1 MAHRVNDFGQPIGP
15 PVDLP
20 LPRPRPPH
28 KVLRG
33 SHAMLVPLAADHA
46 DNFFDV
52 FTDPAGWTYLGEET
66 PFRDRAHARSWT
78 AEKVKSTDPLFYTV
92 LVEDRPVGFL
102 SLLRINPQAASIEV
116 GFIHFSPALQGT
128 RAATEVQYMVMRHVF
143 ADLGYR
149 RYEWKCDAL
158 NGPSCRAAK
167 RLGFTAEGVFR
178 QALVYKGRNRDTA
191 WFSILDSEWPKLCTA
206 FEAWLKPENFGDDG
220 RQRQSLSAL
229 TAAAL
234 R

>member
-1 MAHRVNDFGQPIGP
+1 MDHRLNEYGQPIGL

-28 KVLRG
+28 QVLRG
-33 SHAMLVPLAADHA
+33 QYAVLDPLSVDHA
-46 DNFFDV
+46 DGFFDV

-66 PFRDRAHARSWT
+66 PFEDRRHARNWT
-78 AEKVKSTDPLFYTV
+78 AGKAPSRDPLFYTV
-92 LVEDRPVGFL
+92 LVQERPVGFL

-128 RAATEVQYMVMRHVF
+128 RAATEVQYLLMRHVF
-143 ADLGYR
+143 EDLGYR

-158 NGPSCRAAK
+158 NAPSRRAAL
-167 RLGFTAEGVFR
+167 RLGFSFEGIFR
-178 QALVYKGRNRDTA
+178 QALIYKGRNRDTA
-191 WFSILDSEWPKLCTA
+191 WYSIVDSEWPALRQG
-206 FEAWLKPENFGDDG
+206 FEPWLAPENFDTQG

-229 TAAAL
+229 IESAKA
-234 R
+234 